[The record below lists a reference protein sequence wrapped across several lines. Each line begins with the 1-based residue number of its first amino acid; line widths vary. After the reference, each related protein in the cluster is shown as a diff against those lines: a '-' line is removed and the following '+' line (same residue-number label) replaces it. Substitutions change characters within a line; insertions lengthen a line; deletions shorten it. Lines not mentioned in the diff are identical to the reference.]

1 MKTTISFTFLIRLRF
16 QGCSCKSIIAIFAL
30 RVASN
35 HAYSPYNL
43 LNLFLVKITTDDLN
57 LEGKSVKGFDFL
69 VNSFWPEVKENI
81 DENLRNK
88 YQIFFMSKPGTAG
101 VGGEKCDARF
111 GFFKL

>member
-1 MKTTISFTFLIRLRF
+1 MKTTISSTFLIRLGF
-16 QGCSCKSIIAIFAL
+16 QGCRCKAIIAFFAL

-35 HAYSPYNL
+35 YAYSPSNL

-88 YQIFFMSKPGTAG
+88 YQIFFMPKPGT
-101 VGGEKCDARF
+101 VGGGR
-111 GFFKL
+111 